1 MVIALIIVHIVLLQ
15 TWGGQD
21 KEPGTY
27 RKHVTQ
33 FVYVAF
39 PRRVSPSQLSVSDA
53 KIKSPKSMGYIRA
66 LRYKYT

>member
-39 PRRVSPSQLSVSDA
+39 PRRVSPKVNSQSEM
-53 KIKSPKSMGYIRA
+53 PK
-66 LRYKYT
+66 